1 MKSGAL
7 TSVKLMRLKRALG
20 LTQYQAVGLLEC
32 LWHFT
37 AHNTPDGGIGKYTD
51 DDIAAVLEW
60 EGAAT
65 ELITALVESGWLD
78 RHEDGSIWIHDWL
91 EHCPTWVRGVA
102 ASKISRQCTK
112 DPTKD
117 GTKDGTKTGTKD
129 GTKDG
134 AKDGTKDG
142 TKTGTTLPYLTLP
155 KDKIHLSGPEATDRP
170 RPENPNPENSN
181 PEILTAP
188 LADGTRWE
196 ISRGQIDLLT
206 KSFPGS
212 DVRGQILH
220 AVAWLEA
227 NPKKRKTAKGMP
239 RFLTS
244 WLLRTVSRPAKAPPR
259 QDLSKIGS
267 EGGFEKIGA
276 PVPFLER
283 LADLENEVAK

>member
-65 ELITALVESGWLD
+65 ELIEALIQSGWLD
-78 RHEDGSIWIHDWL
+78 RHDDGSLWIHDWL

-102 ASKISRQCTK
+102 ASKISRQCAK
-112 DPTKD
+112 DGAKSPTKD
-117 GTKDGTKTGTKD
+117 GTKDGTKSPTKD
-129 GTKDG
+129 
-134 AKDGTKDG
+134 
-142 TKTGTTLPYLTLP
+142 GTTLPYLTIP
-155 KDKIHLSGPEATDRP
+155 YQTDIIHLSGPEVTDRP
-170 RPENPNPENSN
+170 RPENPID
-181 PEILTAP
+181 EILIAP
-188 LADGTRWE
+188 LADGTTWE
-196 ISRGQIDLLT
+196 ISAAQIELLT
-206 KSFPGS
+206 RSFPGA
-212 DVRGQILH
+212 DVPAQILG

-244 WLLRTVSRPAKAPPR
+244 WLLRAVSRPVKAPPR
-259 QDLSKIGS
+259 NDLSQIGS
-267 EGGFEKIGA
+267 EVGFEKIGA
-276 PVPFLER
+276 SVPFLER
-283 LADLENEVAK
+283 LADLGNEVAK

>member
-37 AHNTPDGGIGKYTD
+37 AHNTPDGGIGKYSD

-65 ELITALVESGWLD
+65 ELMEALIQSGWLD
-78 RHEDGSIWIHDWL
+78 RHDDGSIWIHDWL

-102 ASKISRQCTK
+102 ASQISRQC
-112 DPTKD
+112 TKD
-117 GTKDGTKTGTKD
+117 GTKDGTKTGTK
-129 GTKDG
+129 
-134 AKDGTKDG
+134 
-142 TKTGTTLPYLTLP
+142 TGTTIPYHTLPYLT
-155 KDKIHLSGPEATDRP
+155 KEIHLPGPEAPGRP
-170 RPENPNPENSN
+170 RPENPNPET
-181 PEILTAP
+181 LTAP

-196 ISRGQIDLLT
+196 ISANQIASLT
-206 KSFPGS
+206 RSFPGS
-212 DVRGQILH
+212 DVLGQIL
-220 AVAWLEA
+220 ASIAWLEA

-244 WLLRTVSRPAKAPPR
+244 WLLRTVSRPAKGPPR

-267 EGGFEKIGA
+267 EAGFEKIGA

-283 LADLENEVAK
+283 LADLGNEVVK